1 MADTATLLVEIGTEE
16 LPPKALSRLS
26 EAFRSG
32 IESGLEKAGL
42 AHGSMQALCSP
53 RRLAVLIEALQSA
66 QPDRVDER
74 RGPALAAAF
83 DGDGNPTK
91 AALGFARSC
100 GKQVDE
106 LERVETDK
114 GTWLVARRLVE
125 GQSAA
130 ELLPAL
136 VETALSG
143 LPIPKRMRWGDR
155 DEEFVR
161 PVHWAVLLLDNAIVP
176 GTVLGLTAGR
186 TTRGHRFHCAEP
198 LEIASAGDYIEL
210 LRDRGRVLV
219 DFAERRAA
227 IHEQVTELAT
237 GLGGRAV
244 LEDGLLD
251 EVTALVEWPV
261 ALAGSFEAHFLDVPA
276 EALISTMQG
285 NQKYFPVVNE
295 DGKLLPHFIT
305 VSNIESRHPETVR
318 RGNERVIRPRF
329 ADAEFFWNKDRKQAL
344 TDLEIRL
351 KKVVFQERLGTLH
364 DRAQRIAVLAAA
376 ISERTDGDP
385 AEARL
390 AGRLA
395 KCDLLTDMVG
405 EFPELQGIM
414 GRYYA
419 RHDGLPDAVAVALE
433 EQYRPRFAGDD
444 LPATAIGRAL
454 ALADKLDLLVGIFG
468 IGQPPTGTR
477 DPYALRRAA
486 LGVLRIILEGGLDL
500 DLVDLLRM
508 AHDGYGDRLS
518 ENDTSEQVFQFLLD
532 RLRGHYHDAG
542 LGPDLF
548 EAVVALRPSRP
559 LDFDRRIRA
568 VAAFR
573 DLPEAESL
581 AAANKRV
588 RNILRQAEV
597 ERPGVPDLAAL
608 QEPAE
613 RDLAEALAS
622 HAAAVEPDLA
632 MGDYTA
638 ALTDLAGLRPAVDRF
653 FDEVMVMAEDQA
665 VRNNRLAL
673 LGQMSALF
681 LRVADLSRLQS

>member
-1 MADTATLLVEIGTEE
+1 MADTAKLLVEIGTEE
-16 LPPKALSRLS
+16 LPPKALAHLA
-26 EAFRSG
+26 EAFRD
-32 IESGLEKAGL
+32 GLAAGLDKAGL
-42 AHGSMQALCSP
+42 AHGAPRALCSP
-53 RRLAVLIEALQSA
+53 RRLAVLVDALQIA

-74 RGPALAAAF
+74 RGPALSAAF
-83 DGDGNPTK
+83 DADGNPTK

-106 LERVETDK
+106 LGRLETDK
-114 GTWLVARRLVE
+114 GTWLVARRQVA
-125 GQSAA
+125 GQAA
-130 ELLPAL
+130 AALLPAL
-136 VETALSG
+136 IETALAG

-161 PVHWAVLLLDNAIVP
+161 PVHWVVVLLDEAIVP
-176 GTVLGLTAGR
+176 GQVLGIDIGR
-186 TTRGHRFHCAEP
+186 ITRGHRFHCLEP
-198 LEIASAGDYIEL
+198 LPVASAGDYVEL

-219 DFAERRAA
+219 DFAERRAT
-227 IHEQVTELAT
+227 IRDQVEAQAAT
-237 GLGGRAV
+237 VGGRAV
-244 LEDGLLD
+244 IDAGLLD

-261 ALAGSFEAHFLDVPA
+261 ALAGTFEERFLDVPS

-285 NQKYFPVVNE
+285 NQKYFPVVSE
-295 DGKLLPHFIT
+295 DGALRPHFIT

-318 RGNERVIRPRF
+318 CGNERVIRPRF
-329 ADAEFFWNKDRKQAL
+329 ADAEFFWAQDRKQAL
-344 TDLEIRL
+344 TDLESRL
-351 KKVVFQERLGTLH
+351 EKVVFQEQLGTLH
-364 DRAQRIAVLAAA
+364 DRARRLADLAAA
-376 ISERTDGDP
+376 ITERTDGDP

-405 EFPELQGIM
+405 EFPDLQGIM

-419 RHDGLPDAVAVALE
+419 RHDGLPDSVAVALE

-444 LPATAIGRAL
+444 LPTSAIGRAV

-486 LGVLRIILEGGLDL
+486 LGALRIILEGGLDL
-500 DLVDLLRM
+500 DLVELLELAR
-508 AHDGYGDRLS
+508 AGYGERLT
-518 ENDTSEQVFQFLLD
+518 EADATDQVFQFLLD
-532 RLRGHYHDAG
+532 RLRGHYLDAG
-542 LGPDLF
+542 FGPDLF
-548 EAVVALRPSRP
+548 EAVAALRPSRP

-573 DLPEAESL
+573 ELPEAESL

-588 RNILRQAEV
+588 RNILRQAGAES
-597 ERPGVPDLAAL
+597 PGAPDLDQL
-608 QEPAE
+608 REPAE

-632 MGDYTA
+632 MGDYSA
-638 ALTDLAGLRPAVDRF
+638 ALAELAGLRPAVDRF
-653 FDEVMVMAEDQA
+653 FDDVMVMDDDPA
-665 VRNNRLAL
+665 VRANRLAL
-673 LGQMSALF
+673 LSQMSALF